1 MLWILW
7 HPPRTPLRTRLACP
21 HLLSLPPTAASHA
34 AISLSQGGG
43 WSRSTCPPL
52 GTQALVH
59 SDTEASTLFPSRSSP
74 CSQPSFGTAGESCS
88 RLTVQ
93 LSPPPSPAPSQVLAL
108 DPCSQQVYLLPHS
121 LSAWPWQSRIL
132 EWASQEVDLQSRERG
147 GRVMGS
153 GC

>member
-7 HPPRTPLRTRLACP
+7 RPPRTPLRTRLSCL

-59 SDTEASTLFPSRSSP
+59 SDTEASTLFLSRSSP
-74 CSQPSFGTAGESCS
+74 CSQPSFGTPGESCS

-93 LSPPPSPAPSQVLAL
+93 LSSPPSLLPHRCRPC
-108 DPCSQQVYLLPHS
+108 DPCSQQVYLVPHS
-121 LSAWPWQSRIL
+121 LSAWHWQSRIL
-132 EWASQEVDLQSRERG
+132 ERASQEVDLQSLERG